1 MTCGSCGFTPRR
13 YRVDRVYFRLAAVF
27 VVVKC
32 TRERALE
39 VAGWPGTPWTLRIN
53 RDSFF
58 RSTNI
63 LVFPYLVDRW
73 SFCSHWALLN
83 ICNVLILRYLSSF
96 MVFSVMVAI
105 NHGHD
110 YDLYRQFFVFRTL
123 YRYAM
128 LKKLPGI
135 MRWVA
140 VLNELNDTKHKSSSA
155 AAAIESIRRHS
166 NDNF

>member
-1 MTCGSCGFTPRR
+1 MWELRFHVTPLPCRSSIFSLSCGFRGGKMYARTCTWGGW
-13 YRVDRVYFRLAAVF
+13 LARDAMNIENKQRF
-27 VVVKC
+27 ILSFNKHF
-32 TRERALE
+32 
-39 VAGWPGTPWTLRIN
+39 GFSIFSWPMKFL
-53 RDSFF
+53 
-58 RSTNI
+58 
-63 LVFPYLVDRW
+63 LV
-73 SFCSHWALLN
+73 LLN